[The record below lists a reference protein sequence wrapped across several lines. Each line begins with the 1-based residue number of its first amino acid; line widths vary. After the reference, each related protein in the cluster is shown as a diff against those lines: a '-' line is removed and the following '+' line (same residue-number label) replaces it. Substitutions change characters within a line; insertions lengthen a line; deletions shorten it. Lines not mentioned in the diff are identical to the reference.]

1 MFSSFAESDDG
12 QGSKLQRSQS
22 CFEIKSLQKP
32 SVNDTKQLTEIQR
45 SERTPENHVPQPD
58 AQNSEDTTAI
68 NVVLDNDIRA
78 ETVRK
83 RHSIAEVKTHSAD
96 TKETNT
102 SGITGSSNKL
112 DRQERVIEQ
121 SKVNINESGP
131 KTDVQLDDKSK
142 PNVLTNGLDI
152 VNSNSDAKRPTS
164 LNGDKIIIKDKVSSH
179 DSSTLQH
186 SPSSHSNKASK
197 THHSNLNRKHSTNEN
212 STDHSKLSN
221 TAGTKPVS
229 ERGKLSPGEEKLI
242 SKLPSPTSE
251 KTFAKQ
257 RKYSLESLADSYR
270 LRDQED
276 KKNRQ
281 FNSALLKNVIGKL
294 EDKISKSP
302 SKILIS
308 RANSESCLS
317 KRLKDLEDK
326 SKDPSIKQLK
336 DSKNLLKIQQRKC
349 DKNKEEPDTISK
361 IVNGLDKHSLLNESK
376 VKVDADKGK
385 TLNLTKKE
393 NNNDRLSP
401 NIPWL
406 EDKIKS
412 SPTPNELDK
421 LMSTM
426 DIEQAFSQI
435 LDDVDKFPVG
445 NDKSEPT
452 TPDTPIV
459 PISEEESCSHESSA
473 SSIESANEEM
483 DERKRTLNN
492 ESKHIDQVIQDEN
505 SVSVEVLAKIRS
517 ETDGTDSSIGV
528 RTIGVKDGTDSSI
541 DVRTNGVKESDDSD
555 ENLSDKTSAINS
567 NSGMIKKSEGEFC
580 K

>member
-1 MFSSFAESDDG
+1 M
-12 QGSKLQRSQS
+12 
-22 CFEIKSLQKP
+22 QKP

-58 AQNSEDTTAI
+58 TQNSKDTTAI
-68 NVVLDNDIRA
+68 NVVFDNDFRA

-96 TKETNT
+96 TKGTQT
-102 SGITGSSNKL
+102 SGIAGSSEKP
-112 DRQERVIEQ
+112 DRQERGIEQ
-121 SKVNINESGP
+121 SKVNIKESGP

-152 VNSNSDAKRPTS
+152 VNSNSNAKRPTS
-164 LNGDKIIIKDKVSSH
+164 LNGDKIIIKDNVSSH
-179 DSSTLQH
+179 DSSTLQP

-197 THHSNLNRKHSTNEN
+197 AHHSNLNRKHSTNKN

-326 SKDPSIKQLK
+326 SKDQSIKQLK
-336 DSKNLLKIQQRKC
+336 DSKNLLKIQRKC

-361 IVNGLDKHSLLNESK
+361 IVNGLDKHTPLNESK

-393 NNNDRLSP
+393 TNNDRLSP

-492 ESKHIDQVIQDEN
+492 ESKHIDKVIQDEN
-505 SVSVEVLAKIRS
+505 SVSVEVLTKGVN
-517 ETDGTDSSIGV
+517 ETE
-528 RTIGVKDGTDSSI
+528 GTDSSI
-541 DVRTNGVKESDDSD
+541 DEKTIEVKESGDSD

>member
-45 SERTPENHVPQPD
+45 SERTPENHVPQPE

-83 RHSIAEVKTHSAD
+83 RHSIAEVKTHSTD
-96 TKETNT
+96 TKGTKN
-102 SGITGSSNKL
+102 SGITGSSNKP
-112 DRQERVIEQ
+112 DRQARVIEQ
-121 SKVNINESGP
+121 SKVNIKESGP

-152 VNSNSDAKRPTS
+152 VNSNSVAKRPTS
-164 LNGDKIIIKDKVSSH
+164 LNGDKIIIKDN

-212 STDHSKLSN
+212 NTDHSKLSN

-229 ERGKLSPGEEKLI
+229 ERRKLSPGEEKLI

-326 SKDPSIKQLK
+326 SKDQSIKQLK
-336 DSKNLLKIQQRKC
+336 DSKNLLKIQPKC
-349 DKNKEEPDTISK
+349 DKNKEEPDTINK
-361 IVNGLDKHSLLNESK
+361 IVNGLDKHTLLNESK

-393 NNNDRLSP
+393 HNNDRLSP

-492 ESKHIDQVIQDEN
+492 ESKHIDPVIQDER
-505 SVSVEVLAKIRS
+505 SVSVEVLAKNVS
-517 ETDGTDSSIGV
+517 ETDGTDSSIDV
-528 RTIGVKDGTDSSI
+528 KTIE
-541 DVRTNGVKESDDSD
+541 VKESGDSD

>member
-12 QGSKLQRSQS
+12 HGSKLQRSQS

-32 SVNDTKQLTEIQR
+32 SVNDTKQLTEIQQ

-58 AQNSEDTTAI
+58 TQNSKDATAI
-68 NVVLDNDIRA
+68 NVVFDNDFRA
-78 ETVRK
+78 ETVKK

-96 TKETNT
+96 TKGTKL
-102 SGITGSSNKL
+102 SGIAGSSNIEA

-121 SKVNINESGP
+121 SKVNIKESGP

-152 VNSNSDAKRPTS
+152 FNSNSNAKRPTS

-229 ERGKLSPGEEKLI
+229 ARGKLSPGEEKLI

-326 SKDPSIKQLK
+326 SKDQSIKQLK
-336 DSKNLLKIQQRKC
+336 DSKNLLKIQRKC
-349 DKNKEEPDTISK
+349 DKNKEEPETISK
-361 IVNGLDKHSLLNESK
+361 IVNGLDEHTLLNESK
-376 VKVDADKGK
+376 VKVDSDLGK

-483 DERKRTLNN
+483 DERKRALNN

-505 SVSVEVLAKIRS
+505 SVSVEVLAKNGS
-517 ETDGTDSSIGV
+517 ET
-528 RTIGVKDGTDSSI
+528 DGTDSSI
-541 DVRTNGVKESDDSD
+541 DVRTIGVKESGDSD
-555 ENLSDKTSAINS
+555 EKLSDKTSAINS

-580 K
+580 NLVH

>member
-32 SVNDTKQLTEIQR
+32 SVYYTKQLTEIQR
-45 SERTPENHVPQPD
+45 SDRTPENHVPQPD
-58 AQNSEDTTAI
+58 TQNSKDATAI
-68 NVVLDNDIRA
+68 NVVFDDDFRA
-78 ETVRK
+78 KAVRK

-96 TKETNT
+96 TKKSKT
-102 SGITGSSNKL
+102 SGITGSSNKP

-121 SKVNINESGP
+121 SKVNIKESGP

-152 VNSNSDAKRPTS
+152 VKSNSDAKRPTS

-179 DSSTLQH
+179 DNSTLQH

-197 THHSNLNRKHSTNEN
+197 IHHSNLNTKHSTNEN

-221 TAGTKPVS
+221 TAGTKPAS

-326 SKDPSIKQLK
+326 SKDQSIKQLK
-336 DSKNLLKIQQRKC
+336 DSKNLLKIQRKC

-361 IVNGLDKHSLLNESK
+361 IVNGLEKHTLLNESN
-376 VKVDADKGK
+376 VKVDADKCK

-505 SVSVEVLAKIRS
+505 SVSVEVLAKDVS
-517 ETDGTDSSIGV
+517 ETY
-528 RTIGVKDGTDSSI
+528 GTDSSI
-541 DVRTNGVKESDDSD
+541 DVGTIGVKESDDSD
-555 ENLSDKTSAINS
+555 ETLSDKISAINS

-580 K
+580 EFIQGISSLPLLHSEF